1 KLSSDP
7 RTTHLGRWLRGTSLD
22 ELPQLVNVLWGEM
35 SLVGP
40 RAPLPSE
47 VDLYEAH
54 HYARFDVKPG
64 MTGPWQVAG
73 RNDVTDFE
81 QVIALET
88 EYIRNWSLA
97 SDLAILL
104 RTTPAVLRME
114 GAH

>member
-1 KLSSDP
+1 MWRCREFSGVLS
-7 RTTHLGRWLRGTSLD
+7 GSLD
-22 ELPQLVNVLWGEM
+22 EWPQLVTVLRGDM
-35 SLVGP
+35 SLVGRRP
-40 RAPLPSE
+40 PLPSE
-47 VDLYEAH
+47 VALYEAH

-64 MTGPWQVAG
+64 ITGPWQVAG
-73 RNDVTDFE
+73 RNQITDFE
-81 QVIALET
+81 RVVALET